1 MTKKAIL
8 RVESITKRLNKER
21 KGVSR
26 MTLQILDRGKNKL
39 YSDGNFWEL
48 SRKEENNCF
57 YGVSFVSSIKF
68 IEEKLLPFYQDIE
81 LILGLSDNGN
91 NSIGQRM
98 QELMDK
104 RVSWVNY
111 VENNLESEFA
121 KRILDGSLRLRFTK
135 DNLIHSKIYLMENK
149 EQNTYQCFTGSMNL
163 TETAVS
169 KNFEQLIWDY
179 GSKNDDLYQLYKQM
193 YDDIKK
199 NSATYL
205 DSKRLKGFLVKDN
218 SKQTQLNVYTD
229 SVNMLSNSTD
239 ADEKVNFPSDEVKV
253 YLNDKTK
260 EIQNGNLGKK
270 EAVTVNQ
277 TIKLFTELGNLR
289 KEKTLKKATS
299 EILNLNQI
307 IEYQENS
314 KKSSKKKSDVDY
326 FPKPALIWNNE
337 FEKLFTAPKVGE
349 GGQALK
355 QVSLSDEELKEKLQL
370 FCDIVNEYDTYKLSG
385 EGWQTLG
392 FLLYLYE
399 APFIWKIRDLYDLA
413 DKSKHREDVPIA
425 VALIGQGKTGK
436 STLGRRLAAKLTGA
450 LNFTGSGEFEA
461 RNKYVNKAI
470 SDVINEYLQTAGPV
484 SPLMIDD
491 VRPDLTTRQYF
502 EDMIKRNSNS
512 ITGPMPTAIF
522 TMNKEDDSKGVVS
535 NRHEIARR
543 IWFLSFESSF
553 KGNSKEGD
561 LKVDELLNRADSD
574 LYYLCQ
580 QLLEEYFKDI
590 SEEDAIKIQADFLY
604 PIKKILKDLLVKY
617 DLFQEIKKFFE
628 KDNYDYTLY
637 RGKSDWHMLIEQVR
651 EPDDF
656 SFVESNGKLQAQF
669 NKQAFNKLSDGTNKN
684 NGSSQMGLYYNN
696 LPRKYEISDSS
707 KYGTSGFMIDVD
719 NFDKWMGEPVLRK
732 KYEDTHGITDK
743 KEKEEENYRQ
753 AKMQAQIQMD
763 LQKDLVKQVVD
774 AMDERNKKKK
784 GFFGKIFGGK

>member
-1 MTKKAIL
+1 
-8 RVESITKRLNKER
+8 
-21 KGVSR
+21 
-26 MTLQILDRGKNKL
+26 MTLQILDREKNKL

-48 SRKEENNCF
+48 SRKEENDCF

-68 IEEKLLPFYQDIE
+68 IEENLLPFYQDIE

-135 DNLIHSKIYLMENK
+135 DKLIHSKVYLMENK

-163 TETAVS
+163 TETAVL

-199 NSATYL
+199 SSATYL

-229 SVNMLSNSTD
+229 SINMLSNSADT
-239 ADEKVNFPSDEVKV
+239 DEKVNFPSDEVKV
-253 YLNDKTK
+253 YLNDTTK
-260 EIQNGNLGKK
+260 EIKNGNLGKK

-349 GGQALK
+349 GGQVLK

-399 APFIWKIRDLYDLA
+399 APFIWRVRDLYDLA

-461 RNKYVNKAI
+461 RSKYVNKAI
-470 SDVINEYLQTAGPV
+470 SEVLNEYLQTSGPV

-617 DLFQEIKKFFE
+617 DLFQEIEKFFE
-628 KDNYDYTLY
+628 KDNYDYALY
-637 RGKSDWHMLIEQVR
+637 RGKSDWHMLIEQVK

-656 SFVESNGKLQAQF
+656 SFIESNGKLQAQF

-743 KEKEEENYRQ
+743 KEKEEETYRQ

>member
-1 MTKKAIL
+1 
-8 RVESITKRLNKER
+8 
-21 KGVSR
+21 
-26 MTLQILDRGKNKL
+26 MTLQILDREKNKL

-48 SRKEENNCF
+48 SRKEENDCF
-57 YGVSFVSSIKF
+57 YGESFVSSIKF
-68 IEEKLLPFYQDIE
+68 IEENLLPFYQDIE

-135 DNLIHSKIYLMENK
+135 DKLIHSKVYLMENK
-149 EQNTYQCFTGSMNL
+149 EQNTYQYFTGSMNL

-179 GSKNDDLYQLYKQM
+179 GSKNNDLYQLYKQM

-199 NSATYL
+199 SSATYL

-229 SVNMLSNSTD
+229 SINMLSNSADT
-239 ADEKVNFPSDEVKV
+239 DEKVNFPSDEVKV
-253 YLNDKTK
+253 YLNDTTK

-349 GGQALK
+349 GGQVLK

-399 APFIWKIRDLYDLA
+399 APFIWRVRDLYDLA

-461 RNKYVNKAI
+461 RSKYVNKAI
-470 SDVINEYLQTAGPV
+470 SEVLNEYLQTSGPV

-617 DLFQEIKKFFE
+617 DLFQEIEKFFE
-628 KDNYDYTLY
+628 KDNYDYALY
-637 RGKSDWHMLIEQVR
+637 RGKSDWHMLIEQVK

-656 SFVESNGKLQAQF
+656 SFIESNGKLQAQF
-669 NKQAFNKLSDGTNKN
+669 NKQAFNKLLDGTNKN

-743 KEKEEENYRQ
+743 KEKEEETYRQ

>member
-1 MTKKAIL
+1 
-8 RVESITKRLNKER
+8 
-21 KGVSR
+21 
-26 MTLQILDRGKNKL
+26 MTLQILDREKNKL

-48 SRKEENNCF
+48 SRKEENDCF

-68 IEEKLLPFYQDIE
+68 IEEKLLLFYQDIE

-135 DNLIHSKIYLMENK
+135 DKLIHSKIYLMENK

-229 SVNMLSNSTD
+229 SINMLSNSADT
-239 ADEKVNFPSDEVKV
+239 DEKVNFPSDEVKV
-253 YLNDKTK
+253 YLNDTTK

-349 GGQALK
+349 GGQVLK

-617 DLFQEIKKFFE
+617 DLFQEIEKFFE

>member
-1 MTKKAIL
+1 
-8 RVESITKRLNKER
+8 
-21 KGVSR
+21 
-26 MTLQILDRGKNKL
+26 MTLQILDREKNKL

-48 SRKEENNCF
+48 SRKEENDCF

-68 IEEKLLPFYQDIE
+68 IEENLLPFYQDIE

-135 DNLIHSKIYLMENK
+135 DKLIHSKVYLMENK

-163 TETAVS
+163 TETAVL

-199 NSATYL
+199 SSATYL

-229 SVNMLSNSTD
+229 SINMLSNSADT
-239 ADEKVNFPSDEVKV
+239 DEKVNFPSDEVKV
-253 YLNDKTK
+253 YLNDTTK

-349 GGQALK
+349 GGQVLK

-392 FLLYLYE
+392 FLLDLYE
-399 APFIWKIRDLYDLA
+399 APFIWRVRDLYDLE

-461 RNKYVNKAI
+461 RSKYVNKAI
-470 SDVINEYLQTAGPV
+470 SEVLNEYLQTSGPV

-617 DLFQEIKKFFE
+617 DLFQEIEKFFE
-628 KDNYDYTLY
+628 KDNYDYALY
-637 RGKSDWHMLIEQVR
+637 RGKSDWHMLIEQVK

-656 SFVESNGKLQAQF
+656 SFIESNGKLQAQF

-743 KEKEEENYRQ
+743 KEKEEETYRQ

>member
-1 MTKKAIL
+1 
-8 RVESITKRLNKER
+8 
-21 KGVSR
+21 
-26 MTLQILDRGKNKL
+26 MTLQILDREKNKL

-48 SRKEENNCF
+48 SRKEENDCF

-68 IEEKLLPFYQDIE
+68 IEENLLPFYQDIE

-135 DNLIHSKIYLMENK
+135 DKLIHSKVYLMENK

-163 TETAVS
+163 TETAVL

-199 NSATYL
+199 SSATYL

-229 SVNMLSNSTD
+229 SINMLSNSADT
-239 ADEKVNFPSDEVKV
+239 DEKVNFPSDEVKV
-253 YLNDKTK
+253 YLNDTTK

-349 GGQALK
+349 GGQVLK

-399 APFIWKIRDLYDLA
+399 APFIWRVRDLYDLA

-461 RNKYVNKAI
+461 RSKYVNKAI
-470 SDVINEYLQTAGPV
+470 SEVLNEYLQTSGPV

-617 DLFQEIKKFFE
+617 DLFQEIEKFFE
-628 KDNYDYTLY
+628 KDNYDYALY
-637 RGKSDWHMLIEQVR
+637 RGKSDWHMLIEQVKA
-651 EPDDF
+651 PDDF
-656 SFVESNGKLQAQF
+656 SFIESNGKLQAQF

-743 KEKEEENYRQ
+743 KEKEEETYRQ

>member
-1 MTKKAIL
+1 
-8 RVESITKRLNKER
+8 
-21 KGVSR
+21 
-26 MTLQILDRGKNKL
+26 MTLQILDREKNKL

-48 SRKEENNCF
+48 SRKEENDCF

-68 IEEKLLPFYQDIE
+68 IEENLLPFYQDIE

-135 DNLIHSKIYLMENK
+135 DKLIHSKVYLMENK

-163 TETAVS
+163 TETAVL

-199 NSATYL
+199 SSATYL

-229 SVNMLSNSTD
+229 SINMLSNSADT
-239 ADEKVNFPSDEVKV
+239 DEKVNFPSDEVKV
-253 YLNDKTK
+253 YLNDTTK

-326 FPKPALIWNNE
+326 FSKPALIWNNE

-349 GGQALK
+349 GGQVLK
-355 QVSLSDEELKEKLQL
+355 QVSLSDEKLKEKLQL

-399 APFIWKIRDLYDLA
+399 APFIWRVRDLYDLA

-461 RNKYVNKAI
+461 RSKYVNKAI
-470 SDVINEYLQTAGPV
+470 SEVLNEYLQTSGPV

-617 DLFQEIKKFFE
+617 DLFQEIEKFFE
-628 KDNYDYTLY
+628 KDNYDYALY
-637 RGKSDWHMLIEQVR
+637 RGKSDWHMLIEQVK

-656 SFVESNGKLQAQF
+656 SFIESNGKLQAQF

>member
-1 MTKKAIL
+1 
-8 RVESITKRLNKER
+8 
-21 KGVSR
+21 
-26 MTLQILDRGKNKL
+26 MTLQIIDRGKNKL
-39 YSDGNFWEL
+39 YPDGNFWEL

-68 IEEKLLPFYQDIE
+68 IEENLLPFYQDVE

-98 QELMDK
+98 KELMDK
-104 RVSWVNY
+104 RVLWVNY

-229 SVNMLSNSTD
+229 SINMLSNSADT
-239 ADEKVNFPSDEVKV
+239 DEKVNFPSDEVKV
-253 YLNDKTK
+253 YLNDTTK

-277 TIKLFTELGNLR
+277 TIKLFTELGNPR

-326 FPKPALIWNNE
+326 FSKPALIWNNE

-349 GGQALK
+349 GGQVLK
-355 QVSLSDEELKEKLQL
+355 QVSLSDEKLKEKLQL

-399 APFIWKIRDLYDLA
+399 APFIWRVRDLYDLA

-436 STLGRRLAAKLTGA
+436 STLGRRLAAKLIGA
-450 LNFTGSGEFEA
+450 LNFMGSGEFEE

-470 SDVINEYLQTAGPV
+470 SDVINEYLQTSGPV

-617 DLFQEIKKFFE
+617 DLFQEIEKFFE
-628 KDNYDYTLY
+628 KDNYDYALY
-637 RGKSDWHMLIEQVR
+637 RGKSDWHMLIEQVK

-656 SFVESNGKLQAQF
+656 SFIESNGKLQAQF

>member
-1 MTKKAIL
+1 
-8 RVESITKRLNKER
+8 
-21 KGVSR
+21 
-26 MTLQILDRGKNKL
+26 MTLQILDREKNKL

-48 SRKEENNCF
+48 SRKEENDCF

-135 DNLIHSKIYLMENK
+135 DKLIHSKVYLMENK

-163 TETAVS
+163 TETAVL

-199 NSATYL
+199 SSATYL

-229 SVNMLSNSTD
+229 SINMLSNSADT
-239 ADEKVNFPSDEVKV
+239 DEKVNFPSDEVKV
-253 YLNDKTK
+253 YLNDTTK

-349 GGQALK
+349 GGQVLK

-399 APFIWKIRDLYDLA
+399 APFIWRVRDLYDLA

-461 RNKYVNKAI
+461 RSKYVNKAI
-470 SDVINEYLQTAGPV
+470 SEVLNEYLQTSGPV

-617 DLFQEIKKFFE
+617 DLFQEIEKFFE
-628 KDNYDYTLY
+628 KDNYDYALY
-637 RGKSDWHMLIEQVR
+637 RGKSDWHMLIEQVK

-656 SFVESNGKLQAQF
+656 SFIESNGKLQAQF

-743 KEKEEENYRQ
+743 KEKEEETYRQ

>member
-1 MTKKAIL
+1 
-8 RVESITKRLNKER
+8 
-21 KGVSR
+21 
-26 MTLQILDRGKNKL
+26 MTLQILDREKNKL

-48 SRKEENNCF
+48 SRKEENDCF

-68 IEEKLLPFYQDIE
+68 IEENLLPFYQDIE

-135 DNLIHSKIYLMENK
+135 DKLIHSKVYLMENK

-163 TETAVS
+163 TETAVL

-199 NSATYL
+199 SSATYL

-229 SVNMLSNSTD
+229 SINMLSNSADT
-239 ADEKVNFPSDEVKV
+239 DEKVNFPSDEVKV
-253 YLNDKTK
+253 YLNDTTK

-349 GGQALK
+349 GGQVLK

-399 APFIWKIRDLYDLA
+399 APFIWRVRDLYDLA

-461 RNKYVNKAI
+461 RSKYVNKAI
-470 SDVINEYLQTAGPV
+470 SEVLNEYLQT
-484 SPLMIDD
+484 S
-491 VRPDLTTRQYF
+491 
-502 EDMIKRNSNS
+502 
-512 ITGPMPTAIF
+512 
-522 TMNKEDDSKGVVS
+522 VV
-535 NRHEIARR
+535 
-543 IWFLSFESSF
+543 
-553 KGNSKEGD
+553 
-561 LKVDELLNRADSD
+561 
-574 LYYLCQ
+574 
-580 QLLEEYFKDI
+580 
-590 SEEDAIKIQADFLY
+590 
-604 PIKKILKDLLVKY
+604 
-617 DLFQEIKKFFE
+617 
-628 KDNYDYTLY
+628 
-637 RGKSDWHMLIEQVR
+637 
-651 EPDDF
+651 
-656 SFVESNGKLQAQF
+656 
-669 NKQAFNKLSDGTNKN
+669 
-684 NGSSQMGLYYNN
+684 
-696 LPRKYEISDSS
+696 
-707 KYGTSGFMIDVD
+707 
-719 NFDKWMGEPVLRK
+719 
-732 KYEDTHGITDK
+732 
-743 KEKEEENYRQ
+743 
-753 AKMQAQIQMD
+753 
-763 LQKDLVKQVVD
+763 
-774 AMDERNKKKK
+774 
-784 GFFGKIFGGK
+784 

>member
-1 MTKKAIL
+1 
-8 RVESITKRLNKER
+8 
-21 KGVSR
+21 
-26 MTLQILDRGKNKL
+26 MTLQILDREKNKL

-48 SRKEENNCF
+48 SRKEENDCF

-68 IEEKLLPFYQDIE
+68 IEENLLPFYQDIE

-135 DNLIHSKIYLMENK
+135 DKLIHSKVYLMENK

-163 TETAVS
+163 TETAVL

-199 NSATYL
+199 SSATYL

-229 SVNMLSNSTD
+229 SINMLSNSADT
-239 ADEKVNFPSDEVKV
+239 DEKVNFPSDEVKV
-253 YLNDKTK
+253 YLNDTTK

-349 GGQALK
+349 GGQVLK

-399 APFIWKIRDLYDLA
+399 APFIWRVRDLYDLA

-450 LNFTGSGEFEA
+450 LNFTGSGEFEE

-470 SDVINEYLQTAGPV
+470 SDVINEYLQTSGPV

-617 DLFQEIKKFFE
+617 DLFQEIEKFFE
-628 KDNYDYTLY
+628 KDNYDYALY
-637 RGKSDWHMLIEQVR
+637 RGKSDWHMLIEQVK

-656 SFVESNGKLQAQF
+656 SFIESNGKLQAQF

>member
-1 MTKKAIL
+1 
-8 RVESITKRLNKER
+8 
-21 KGVSR
+21 
-26 MTLQILDRGKNKL
+26 MTLQILDREKNKL

-48 SRKEENNCF
+48 SRKEENDCF

-68 IEEKLLPFYQDIE
+68 IEENLLPFYQDIE

-135 DNLIHSKIYLMENK
+135 DKLIHSKVYLMENK

-163 TETAVS
+163 TETAVL

-199 NSATYL
+199 SSATYL

-229 SVNMLSNSTD
+229 SINMLSNSADT
-239 ADEKVNFPSDEVKV
+239 DEKVNFPSDEVKV
-253 YLNDKTK
+253 YLNDTTK

-326 FPKPALIWNNE
+326 FHKPALICNNE

-349 GGQALK
+349 GGQVLK

-399 APFIWKIRDLYDLA
+399 APFIWRVRDLYDLA

-461 RNKYVNKAI
+461 RSKYVNKAI
-470 SDVINEYLQTAGPV
+470 SEVLNEYLQTSGPV

-535 NRHEIARR
+535 NRHELQDV
-543 IWFLSFESSF
+543 FGSYLL
-553 KGNSKEGD
+553 NHH
-561 LKVDELLNRADSD
+561 LKVT
-574 LYYLCQ
+574 
-580 QLLEEYFKDI
+580 
-590 SEEDAIKIQADFLY
+590 
-604 PIKKILKDLLVKY
+604 V
-617 DLFQEIKKFFE
+617 
-628 KDNYDYTLY
+628 
-637 RGKSDWHMLIEQVR
+637 
-651 EPDDF
+651 
-656 SFVESNGKLQAQF
+656 
-669 NKQAFNKLSDGTNKN
+669 
-684 NGSSQMGLYYNN
+684 
-696 LPRKYEISDSS
+696 
-707 KYGTSGFMIDVD
+707 
-719 NFDKWMGEPVLRK
+719 
-732 KYEDTHGITDK
+732 K
-743 KEKEEENYRQ
+743 KE
-753 AKMQAQIQMD
+753 I
-763 LQKDLVKQVVD
+763 
-774 AMDERNKKKK
+774 
-784 GFFGKIFGGK
+784 

>member
-1 MTKKAIL
+1 
-8 RVESITKRLNKER
+8 
-21 KGVSR
+21 
-26 MTLQILDRGKNKL
+26 MTLQILDREKNKL

-48 SRKEENNCF
+48 SRKEENDCF

-68 IEEKLLPFYQDIE
+68 IEENLLPFYQDIE

-104 RVSWVNY
+104 RVLWVNY

-135 DNLIHSKIYLMENK
+135 DKLIHSKVYLMENK

-163 TETAVS
+163 TETAVL

-199 NSATYL
+199 SSATYL

-229 SVNMLSNSTD
+229 SINMLSNSADT
-239 ADEKVNFPSDEVKV
+239 DEKVNFPSDEVKV
-253 YLNDKTK
+253 YLNDTTK

-349 GGQALK
+349 GGQVLK

-399 APFIWKIRDLYDLA
+399 APFIWRVRDLYDLA

-461 RNKYVNKAI
+461 RSKYVNKAI
-470 SDVINEYLQTAGPV
+470 SEVLNEYLQTSGPV

-617 DLFQEIKKFFE
+617 DLFQEIEKFFE
-628 KDNYDYTLY
+628 KDNYDYALY
-637 RGKSDWHMLIEQVR
+637 RGKSDWHMLIEQVK

-656 SFVESNGKLQAQF
+656 SFIESNGKLQAQF

-743 KEKEEENYRQ
+743 KEKEEETYRQ

>member
-1 MTKKAIL
+1 
-8 RVESITKRLNKER
+8 
-21 KGVSR
+21 
-26 MTLQILDRGKNKL
+26 MTLQILDREKNKL

-48 SRKEENNCF
+48 SRKEENDCF

-68 IEEKLLPFYQDIE
+68 IEENLLPFYQDIE

-135 DNLIHSKIYLMENK
+135 DKLIHSKVYLMENK

-163 TETAVS
+163 TETAVL

-199 NSATYL
+199 SSATYL

-229 SVNMLSNSTD
+229 SINMLSNSADT
-239 ADEKVNFPSDEVKV
+239 DEKVNFPSDEVKV
-253 YLNDKTK
+253 YLNDTTK

-349 GGQALK
+349 GGQVLK

-399 APFIWKIRDLYDLA
+399 APFIWRVRDLYDLA

-461 RNKYVNKAI
+461 RSKYVNKAI
-470 SDVINEYLQTAGPV
+470 SEVLNEYLQTSGPV

-617 DLFQEIKKFFE
+617 DLFQEIEKFFE
-628 KDNYDYTLY
+628 KDNYDYALY
-637 RGKSDWHMLIEQVR
+637 RGKSDWHMLIEQVK

-656 SFVESNGKLQAQF
+656 SFIESNGKLQAQF

-719 NFDKWMGEPVLRK
+719 NFDKWM
-732 KYEDTHGITDK
+732 
-743 KEKEEENYRQ
+743 
-753 AKMQAQIQMD
+753 
-763 LQKDLVKQVVD
+763 
-774 AMDERNKKKK
+774 
-784 GFFGKIFGGK
+784 

>member
-1 MTKKAIL
+1 
-8 RVESITKRLNKER
+8 
-21 KGVSR
+21 
-26 MTLQILDRGKNKL
+26 MTLQILDREKNKL

-48 SRKEENNCF
+48 SRKEENDCF

-68 IEEKLLPFYQDIE
+68 IEENLLPFYQDIE

-135 DNLIHSKIYLMENK
+135 DKLIHSKVYLMENK

-163 TETAVS
+163 TETAVL

-199 NSATYL
+199 SSATYL

-229 SVNMLSNSTD
+229 SINMLSNSADT
-239 ADEKVNFPSDEVKV
+239 DEKVNFPSDEVKV
-253 YLNDKTK
+253 YLNDTTK

-289 KEKTLKKATS
+289 KEKALKKATS

-349 GGQALK
+349 GGQVLK

-399 APFIWKIRDLYDLA
+399 APFIWRVRDLYDLA

-461 RNKYVNKAI
+461 RSKYVNKAI
-470 SDVINEYLQTAGPV
+470 SEVLNEYLQTSGPV

-617 DLFQEIKKFFE
+617 DLFQEIEKFFE
-628 KDNYDYTLY
+628 KDNYDYALY
-637 RGKSDWHMLIEQVR
+637 RGKSDWHMLIEQVK

-656 SFVESNGKLQAQF
+656 SFIESNGKLQAQF

-743 KEKEEENYRQ
+743 KEKEEETYRQ

>member
-1 MTKKAIL
+1 M
-8 RVESITKRLNKER
+8 
-21 KGVSR
+21 
-26 MTLQILDRGKNKL
+26 
-39 YSDGNFWEL
+39 
-48 SRKEENNCF
+48 
-57 YGVSFVSSIKF
+57 
-68 IEEKLLPFYQDIE
+68 
-81 LILGLSDNGN
+81 
-91 NSIGQRM
+91 
-98 QELMDK
+98 
-104 RVSWVNY
+104 
-111 VENNLESEFA
+111 
-121 KRILDGSLRLRFTK
+121 
-135 DNLIHSKIYLMENK
+135 
-149 EQNTYQCFTGSMNL
+149 
-163 TETAVS
+163 
-169 KNFEQLIWDY
+169 
-179 GSKNDDLYQLYKQM
+179 
-193 YDDIKK
+193 
-199 NSATYL
+199 
-205 DSKRLKGFLVKDN
+205 
-218 SKQTQLNVYTD
+218 
-229 SVNMLSNSTD
+229 
-239 ADEKVNFPSDEVKV
+239 
-253 YLNDKTK
+253 
-260 EIQNGNLGKK
+260 
-270 EAVTVNQ
+270 
-277 TIKLFTELGNLR
+277 
-289 KEKTLKKATS
+289 
-299 EILNLNQI
+299 
-307 IEYQENS
+307 
-314 KKSSKKKSDVDY
+314 
-326 FPKPALIWNNE
+326 
-337 FEKLFTAPKVGE
+337 
-349 GGQALK
+349 
-355 QVSLSDEELKEKLQL
+355 SDEELKEKLQL

-399 APFIWKIRDLYDLA
+399 APFIWRVRDLYDLA

-450 LNFTGSGEFEA
+450 LNFTGSGEFEE

-470 SDVINEYLQTAGPV
+470 SDVINEYLQTSGPV

-617 DLFQEIKKFFE
+617 DLFQEIEKFFE
-628 KDNYDYTLY
+628 KDNYDYALY
-637 RGKSDWHMLIEQVR
+637 RGKSDWHMLIEQVK

-656 SFVESNGKLQAQF
+656 SFIESNGKLQAQF

>member
-1 MTKKAIL
+1 
-8 RVESITKRLNKER
+8 
-21 KGVSR
+21 
-26 MTLQILDRGKNKL
+26 MTLQILDREKNKL

-48 SRKEENNCF
+48 SRKEENDCF

-68 IEEKLLPFYQDIE
+68 IEENLLPFYQDIE

-135 DNLIHSKIYLMENK
+135 DKLIHSKVYLMENK

-163 TETAVS
+163 TETAVL

-199 NSATYL
+199 SSATYL

-229 SVNMLSNSTD
+229 SINMLSNSADT
-239 ADEKVNFPSDEVKV
+239 DEKVNFPSDEVKV
-253 YLNDKTK
+253 YLNDTTK

-349 GGQALK
+349 GGQVLK

-399 APFIWKIRDLYDLA
+399 APFIWRVRDLYDLA

-461 RNKYVNKAI
+461 RSKYVNKAI
-470 SDVINEYLQTAGPV
+470 SEVLNEYLQTSGPV

-617 DLFQEIKKFFE
+617 DLFQEIEKFFE
-628 KDNYDYTLY
+628 KDNYDYALY
-637 RGKSDWHMLIEQVR
+637 RGKSDWHMLIEQVK

-656 SFVESNGKLQAQF
+656 SFIESNGKLQAQF

-696 LPRKYEISDSS
+696 LSRKYEISDSS

-743 KEKEEENYRQ
+743 KEKEEETYRQ

>member
-1 MTKKAIL
+1 
-8 RVESITKRLNKER
+8 
-21 KGVSR
+21 
-26 MTLQILDRGKNKL
+26 MTLQIIDRGKNKL
-39 YSDGNFWEL
+39 YPDGNFWEL

-68 IEEKLLPFYQDIE
+68 IEENLLPFYQDVE

-104 RVSWVNY
+104 RVLWVNY

-179 GSKNDDLYQLYKQM
+179 GSKNDNLYQLYKQM

-229 SVNMLSNSTD
+229 SINMLSNSADT
-239 ADEKVNFPSDEVKV
+239 DEKVNFPSDEVKV
-253 YLNDKTK
+253 YLNDTTK

-349 GGQALK
+349 GGQVLK

-399 APFIWKIRDLYDLA
+399 APFIWRVRDLYDLA

-461 RNKYVNKAI
+461 RSKYVNKAI
-470 SDVINEYLQTAGPV
+470 NEVLNEYLQTSGPV

-617 DLFQEIKKFFE
+617 DLFQEIEKFFE
-628 KDNYDYTLY
+628 KDNYDYALY
-637 RGKSDWHMLIEQVR
+637 RGKSDWHMLIEQVK

-656 SFVESNGKLQAQF
+656 SFIESNGKLQAQF

-743 KEKEEENYRQ
+743 KEKEEETYRQ

>member
-1 MTKKAIL
+1 M
-8 RVESITKRLNKER
+8 
-21 KGVSR
+21 
-26 MTLQILDRGKNKL
+26 
-39 YSDGNFWEL
+39 
-48 SRKEENNCF
+48 
-57 YGVSFVSSIKF
+57 
-68 IEEKLLPFYQDIE
+68 
-81 LILGLSDNGN
+81 
-91 NSIGQRM
+91 
-98 QELMDK
+98 
-104 RVSWVNY
+104 
-111 VENNLESEFA
+111 
-121 KRILDGSLRLRFTK
+121 
-135 DNLIHSKIYLMENK
+135 
-149 EQNTYQCFTGSMNL
+149 
-163 TETAVS
+163 
-169 KNFEQLIWDY
+169 
-179 GSKNDDLYQLYKQM
+179 
-193 YDDIKK
+193 
-199 NSATYL
+199 
-205 DSKRLKGFLVKDN
+205 
-218 SKQTQLNVYTD
+218 
-229 SVNMLSNSTD
+229 
-239 ADEKVNFPSDEVKV
+239 
-253 YLNDKTK
+253 
-260 EIQNGNLGKK
+260 
-270 EAVTVNQ
+270 
-277 TIKLFTELGNLR
+277 
-289 KEKTLKKATS
+289 
-299 EILNLNQI
+299 
-307 IEYQENS
+307 
-314 KKSSKKKSDVDY
+314 DY

-349 GGQALK
+349 GGQVLK
-355 QVSLSDEELKEKLQL
+355 QVSLSDEKLKEKLQL

-399 APFIWKIRDLYDLA
+399 APFIWRVRDLYDLA

-617 DLFQEIKKFFE
+617 DLFQEIEKFFE

-719 NFDKWMGEPVLRK
+719 NFDKWMEEPVLRK

-743 KEKEEENYRQ
+743 KEKEEETYRQ
-753 AKMQAQIQMD
+753 AKMQAQIQID

>member
-1 MTKKAIL
+1 
-8 RVESITKRLNKER
+8 
-21 KGVSR
+21 
-26 MTLQILDRGKNKL
+26 MTLQILDREKNKL

-48 SRKEENNCF
+48 SRKEENDCF

-68 IEEKLLPFYQDIE
+68 IEENLLPFYQDIE

-135 DNLIHSKIYLMENK
+135 DKLIHSKVYLMENK

-163 TETAVS
+163 TETAVL

-199 NSATYL
+199 SSATYL

-229 SVNMLSNSTD
+229 SINMLSNSADT
-239 ADEKVNFPSDEVKV
+239 DEKVNFPSDEVKV
-253 YLNDKTK
+253 YLNDTTK

-349 GGQALK
+349 GGQVLK

-399 APFIWKIRDLYDLA
+399 APFIWRVRDLYDLA

-461 RNKYVNKAI
+461 RSKYVNKAI
-470 SDVINEYLQTAGPV
+470 SEVLNEYLQTSGPV

-617 DLFQEIKKFFE
+617 DLFQEIEKFFE
-628 KDNYDYTLY
+628 KDNYDYALY
-637 RGKSDWHMLIEQVR
+637 RGKSDWHMLIEQVK

-656 SFVESNGKLQAQF
+656 SFIESNGKLQAQF

-684 NGSSQMGLYYNN
+684 NGSSQMGLDYNN

-743 KEKEEENYRQ
+743 KEKEEETYRQ

>member
-1 MTKKAIL
+1 
-8 RVESITKRLNKER
+8 
-21 KGVSR
+21 
-26 MTLQILDRGKNKL
+26 MTLQILDREKNKL

-48 SRKEENNCF
+48 SRKEENDCF

-68 IEEKLLPFYQDIE
+68 IEENLLPFYQDIE

-135 DNLIHSKIYLMENK
+135 DKLIHSKVYLMENK

-163 TETAVS
+163 TETAVL

-199 NSATYL
+199 SSATYL

-229 SVNMLSNSTD
+229 SINMLSNSADT
-239 ADEKVNFPSDEVKV
+239 DEKVNFPSDEVKV
-253 YLNDKTK
+253 YLNDTTK

-349 GGQALK
+349 GGQVLK

-399 APFIWKIRDLYDLA
+399 APFIWRLRDLYDLA

-461 RNKYVNKAI
+461 RSKYVNKAI
-470 SDVINEYLQTAGPV
+470 SEVLNEYLQTSGPV

-617 DLFQEIKKFFE
+617 DLFQEIEKFFE
-628 KDNYDYTLY
+628 KDNYDYALY
-637 RGKSDWHMLIEQVR
+637 RGKSDWHMLIEQVK

-656 SFVESNGKLQAQF
+656 SFIESNGKLQAQF

-743 KEKEEENYRQ
+743 KEKEEETYRQ

>member
-1 MTKKAIL
+1 
-8 RVESITKRLNKER
+8 
-21 KGVSR
+21 
-26 MTLQILDRGKNKL
+26 MTLQILDREKNKL

-48 SRKEENNCF
+48 SRKEENDCF

-68 IEEKLLPFYQDIE
+68 IEENLLPFYQDIE

-135 DNLIHSKIYLMENK
+135 DKLIHSKVYLMENK

-163 TETAVS
+163 TETAVL

-199 NSATYL
+199 SSATYL

-229 SVNMLSNSTD
+229 SINMLSNSADT
-239 ADEKVNFPSDEVKV
+239 DEKVNFPSDEVKV
-253 YLNDKTK
+253 YLNDTTK
-260 EIQNGNLGKK
+260 KIQNGNLGKK

-349 GGQALK
+349 GGQVLK

-399 APFIWKIRDLYDLA
+399 APFIWRVRDLYDLA

-461 RNKYVNKAI
+461 RSKYVNKAI
-470 SDVINEYLQTAGPV
+470 SEVLNEYLQTSGPV

-617 DLFQEIKKFFE
+617 DLFQEIEKFFE

>member
-1 MTKKAIL
+1 
-8 RVESITKRLNKER
+8 
-21 KGVSR
+21 
-26 MTLQILDRGKNKL
+26 MTLQILDREKNKL

-48 SRKEENNCF
+48 SRKEENDCF

-135 DNLIHSKIYLMENK
+135 DKLIHSKVYLMENK

-229 SVNMLSNSTD
+229 SINMLSNSADT
-239 ADEKVNFPSDEVKV
+239 DEKVNFPSDEVKV
-253 YLNDKTK
+253 YLNDTTK

-277 TIKLFTELGNLR
+277 TIKVFTELGNLR

-349 GGQALK
+349 GGQVLK

-399 APFIWKIRDLYDLA
+399 APFIWRVRDLYDLA

-461 RNKYVNKAI
+461 RSKYVNKAI
-470 SDVINEYLQTAGPV
+470 SEVLNEYLQTSGPV

-604 PIKKILKDLLVKY
+604 PIKKILKDLLIKY
-617 DLFQEIKKFFE
+617 DLFQEIEKFFE
-628 KDNYDYTLY
+628 KDNYDYALY
-637 RGKSDWHMLIEQVR
+637 RGKSDWHMLIEQVK

-656 SFVESNGKLQAQF
+656 SFIESNGKLQAQF

>member
-1 MTKKAIL
+1 
-8 RVESITKRLNKER
+8 
-21 KGVSR
+21 
-26 MTLQILDRGKNKL
+26 MTLQILDREKNKL

-48 SRKEENNCF
+48 SRKEENDCF

-68 IEEKLLPFYQDIE
+68 IEENLLPFYQDIE

-135 DNLIHSKIYLMENK
+135 DKLIHSKVYLMENK

-163 TETAVS
+163 TETAVL

-199 NSATYL
+199 SSATYL

-229 SVNMLSNSTD
+229 SINMLSNSADT
-239 ADEKVNFPSDEVKV
+239 DEKVNFPSDEVKV
-253 YLNDKTK
+253 YLNDTTK

-349 GGQALK
+349 GGQVLK

-399 APFIWKIRDLYDLA
+399 APFIWRVRDLYDLA

-461 RNKYVNKAI
+461 RSKYVNKAI
-470 SDVINEYLQTAGPV
+470 SEVLNEYLQTSGPV

-617 DLFQEIKKFFE
+617 DLFQEIEKFFE
-628 KDNYDYTLY
+628 KDNYDYALY
-637 RGKSDWHMLIEQVR
+637 RGKSDWHMLIEQVK

-656 SFVESNGKLQAQF
+656 SFIESNGKLQAQF

>member
-1 MTKKAIL
+1 
-8 RVESITKRLNKER
+8 
-21 KGVSR
+21 
-26 MTLQILDRGKNKL
+26 MTLQILDREKNKL

-48 SRKEENNCF
+48 SRKEENDCF

-111 VENNLESEFA
+111 VENNLESEFT

-135 DNLIHSKIYLMENK
+135 DKLIHSKVYLMENK

-199 NSATYL
+199 SSATYL

-229 SVNMLSNSTD
+229 SINMLSNSADT
-239 ADEKVNFPSDEVKV
+239 DEKVNFPSDEVKV
-253 YLNDKTK
+253 YLNDTTK

-349 GGQALK
+349 GGQVLK

-399 APFIWKIRDLYDLA
+399 APFIWRVRDLYDLA

-461 RNKYVNKAI
+461 RSKYVNKAI
-470 SDVINEYLQTAGPV
+470 SEVLNEYLQTSGPV

-617 DLFQEIKKFFE
+617 DLFQEIEKFFE
-628 KDNYDYTLY
+628 KDNYDYALY
-637 RGKSDWHMLIEQVR
+637 RGKSDWHMLIEQVK

-656 SFVESNGKLQAQF
+656 SFIESNGKLQAQF

-743 KEKEEENYRQ
+743 KEKEEETYRQ

-774 AMDERNKKKK
+774 AIDERNKKKK

>member
-1 MTKKAIL
+1 
-8 RVESITKRLNKER
+8 
-21 KGVSR
+21 
-26 MTLQILDRGKNKL
+26 MTLQILDREKNKL

-48 SRKEENNCF
+48 SRKEENDCF

-68 IEEKLLPFYQDIE
+68 IEENLLPFYQDIE

-135 DNLIHSKIYLMENK
+135 DKLIHSKVYLMENK

-163 TETAVS
+163 TETAVL

-199 NSATYL
+199 SSATYL

-229 SVNMLSNSTD
+229 SINMLSNSADT
-239 ADEKVNFPSDEVKV
+239 DEKVNFPSDEVKV
-253 YLNDKTK
+253 YLNDTTK

-349 GGQALK
+349 GGQVLK

-399 APFIWKIRDLYDLA
+399 APFIWRVRDLYDLA

-461 RNKYVNKAI
+461 RSKYVNKAI
-470 SDVINEYLQTAGPV
+470 SEVLNEYLQTSGPV

-574 LYYLCQ
+574 LYYLYQ

-617 DLFQEIKKFFE
+617 DLFQEIEKFFE
-628 KDNYDYTLY
+628 KDNYDYALY
-637 RGKSDWHMLIEQVR
+637 RGKSDWHMLIEQVK

-656 SFVESNGKLQAQF
+656 SFIESNGKLQAQF

-743 KEKEEENYRQ
+743 KEKEEETYRQ

>member
-1 MTKKAIL
+1 
-8 RVESITKRLNKER
+8 
-21 KGVSR
+21 
-26 MTLQILDRGKNKL
+26 MTLQILDREKNKL

-48 SRKEENNCF
+48 SRKEENDCF

-68 IEEKLLPFYQDIE
+68 IEENLLPFYQDIE

-135 DNLIHSKIYLMENK
+135 DKLIHSKVYLMENK

-163 TETAVS
+163 TETAVL

-199 NSATYL
+199 SSATYL

-229 SVNMLSNSTD
+229 SINMLSNSADT
-239 ADEKVNFPSDEVKV
+239 DEKVNFPSDEVKV
-253 YLNDKTK
+253 YLNDTTK

-349 GGQALK
+349 GGQVLK

-399 APFIWKIRDLYDLA
+399 APFIWRVRDLYDLA

-617 DLFQEIKKFFE
+617 DLFQEIEKFFE
-628 KDNYDYTLY
+628 KDNYDYALY
-637 RGKSDWHMLIEQVR
+637 RGKSDWHMLIEQVK

-656 SFVESNGKLQAQF
+656 SFIESNGKLQAQF

>member
-1 MTKKAIL
+1 
-8 RVESITKRLNKER
+8 
-21 KGVSR
+21 
-26 MTLQILDRGKNKL
+26 MTLQILDREKNKL

-48 SRKEENNCF
+48 SRKEENDCF

-68 IEEKLLPFYQDIE
+68 IEENLLPFYQDIE

-135 DNLIHSKIYLMENK
+135 DKLIHSKVYLMENK

-163 TETAVS
+163 TETAVL

-199 NSATYL
+199 SSATYL

-229 SVNMLSNSTD
+229 SINMLSNSADT
-239 ADEKVNFPSDEVKV
+239 DEKVNFPSDEVKV
-253 YLNDKTK
+253 YLNDTTK

-277 TIKLFTELGNLR
+277 TIKLFKELGNLR

-349 GGQALK
+349 GGQVLK

-399 APFIWKIRDLYDLA
+399 APFIWRVRDLYDLA

-461 RNKYVNKAI
+461 RSKYVNKAI
-470 SDVINEYLQTAGPV
+470 SEVLNEYLQTSGPV

-617 DLFQEIKKFFE
+617 DLFQEIEKFFE
-628 KDNYDYTLY
+628 KDNYDYALY
-637 RGKSDWHMLIEQVR
+637 RGKSDWHMLIEQVK

-656 SFVESNGKLQAQF
+656 SFIESNGKLQAQF

-743 KEKEEENYRQ
+743 KEKEEETYRQ

>member
-1 MTKKAIL
+1 
-8 RVESITKRLNKER
+8 
-21 KGVSR
+21 
-26 MTLQILDRGKNKL
+26 MTLQIIDRGKNKL
-39 YSDGNFWEL
+39 YPDGNFWEL

-68 IEEKLLPFYQDIE
+68 IEENLLPFYQDVE

-104 RVSWVNY
+104 RVLWVNY

-205 DSKRLKGFLVKDN
+205 DSKRLVKDN

-450 LNFTGSGEFEA
+450 LNFTGEFEA

-732 KYEDTHGITDK
+732 KYEDTH
-743 KEKEEENYRQ
+743 
-753 AKMQAQIQMD
+753 
-763 LQKDLVKQVVD
+763 
-774 AMDERNKKKK
+774 
-784 GFFGKIFGGK
+784 

>member
-1 MTKKAIL
+1 
-8 RVESITKRLNKER
+8 
-21 KGVSR
+21 
-26 MTLQILDRGKNKL
+26 MTLQIIDRGKNKL
-39 YSDGNFWEL
+39 YPDGNFWEL

-68 IEEKLLPFYQDIE
+68 IEENLLPFYQDVE

-104 RVSWVNY
+104 RVLWVNY

-229 SVNMLSNSTD
+229 SINMLSNSADT
-239 ADEKVNFPSDEVKV
+239 DEKVNFPSDEVKV
-253 YLNDKTK
+253 YLNDTTK

-277 TIKLFTELGNLR
+277 TIKLFIELGNPR

-337 FEKLFTAPKVGE
+337 FEKLFIAPKVGE
-349 GGQALK
+349 GGQVLK
-355 QVSLSDEELKEKLQL
+355 QVSLSDKELKEKLQL

-399 APFIWKIRDLYDLA
+399 APFIWRVRDLYDLA

-436 STLGRRLAAKLTGA
+436 SSLGRRLAAKLTGA
-450 LNFTGSGEFEA
+450 LNFMGSGEFEE

-470 SDVINEYLQTAGPV
+470 SDVINEYLQTSGPV

-512 ITGPMPTAIF
+512 ITGPIPTAIF

-617 DLFQEIKKFFE
+617 DLFQEIEKFFE
-628 KDNYDYTLY
+628 KDNYDYALY
-637 RGKSDWHMLIEQVR
+637 RGKSDWHMLIEQVK

-656 SFVESNGKLQAQF
+656 SFIESNGKLQAQF
-669 NKQAFNKLSDGTNKN
+669 NK
-684 NGSSQMGLYYNN
+684 
-696 LPRKYEISDSS
+696 
-707 KYGTSGFMIDVD
+707 
-719 NFDKWMGEPVLRK
+719 
-732 KYEDTHGITDK
+732 
-743 KEKEEENYRQ
+743 
-753 AKMQAQIQMD
+753 
-763 LQKDLVKQVVD
+763 
-774 AMDERNKKKK
+774 
-784 GFFGKIFGGK
+784 

>member
-1 MTKKAIL
+1 
-8 RVESITKRLNKER
+8 
-21 KGVSR
+21 
-26 MTLQILDRGKNKL
+26 MTLQILDREKNKL

-48 SRKEENNCF
+48 SRKEENDCF

-68 IEEKLLPFYQDIE
+68 IEENLLPFYQDIE

-135 DNLIHSKIYLMENK
+135 DKLIHSKVYLMENK

-163 TETAVS
+163 TETAVL

-199 NSATYL
+199 SSATYL

-229 SVNMLSNSTD
+229 SINMLSNSADT
-239 ADEKVNFPSDEVKV
+239 DEKVNFPSDEVKV
-253 YLNDKTK
+253 YLNDTTK

-277 TIKLFTELGNLR
+277 TIKLFTELGNPR

-349 GGQALK
+349 GGQVLK

-399 APFIWKIRDLYDLA
+399 APFIWRVRDLYDLA

-461 RNKYVNKAI
+461 RSKYVNKAI
-470 SDVINEYLQTAGPV
+470 SEVLNEYLQTSGPV

-617 DLFQEIKKFFE
+617 DLFQEIEKFFE
-628 KDNYDYTLY
+628 KDNYDYALY
-637 RGKSDWHMLIEQVR
+637 RGKSDWHMLIEQVK

-656 SFVESNGKLQAQF
+656 SFIESNGKLQAQF

-743 KEKEEENYRQ
+743 KEKEEETYRQ

>member
-1 MTKKAIL
+1 
-8 RVESITKRLNKER
+8 
-21 KGVSR
+21 
-26 MTLQILDRGKNKL
+26 
-39 YSDGNFWEL
+39 
-48 SRKEENNCF
+48 
-57 YGVSFVSSIKF
+57 
-68 IEEKLLPFYQDIE
+68 
-81 LILGLSDNGN
+81 
-91 NSIGQRM
+91 
-98 QELMDK
+98 
-104 RVSWVNY
+104 
-111 VENNLESEFA
+111 
-121 KRILDGSLRLRFTK
+121 
-135 DNLIHSKIYLMENK
+135 
-149 EQNTYQCFTGSMNL
+149 
-163 TETAVS
+163 
-169 KNFEQLIWDY
+169 
-179 GSKNDDLYQLYKQM
+179 
-193 YDDIKK
+193 
-199 NSATYL
+199 
-205 DSKRLKGFLVKDN
+205 
-218 SKQTQLNVYTD
+218 
-229 SVNMLSNSTD
+229 
-239 ADEKVNFPSDEVKV
+239 
-253 YLNDKTK
+253 
-260 EIQNGNLGKK
+260 
-270 EAVTVNQ
+270 
-277 TIKLFTELGNLR
+277 
-289 KEKTLKKATS
+289 
-299 EILNLNQI
+299 
-307 IEYQENS
+307 
-314 KKSSKKKSDVDY
+314 VDY

-349 GGQALK
+349 GGQVLK
-355 QVSLSDEELKEKLQL
+355 QVSLSDEKLKEKLQL

-399 APFIWKIRDLYDLA
+399 APFIWRVRDLYDLA

-436 STLGRRLAAKLTGA
+436 STLGRRLAAKLIGA
-450 LNFTGSGEFEA
+450 LNFMGSGEFEE

-470 SDVINEYLQTAGPV
+470 SDVINEYLQTSGPV

-617 DLFQEIKKFFE
+617 DLFQEIEKFFE
-628 KDNYDYTLY
+628 KDNYDYALY
-637 RGKSDWHMLIEQVR
+637 RGKSDWHMLIEQVK

-656 SFVESNGKLQAQF
+656 SFIESNGKLQAQF

-684 NGSSQMGLYYNN
+684 NGSSQIGLYYNN

-707 KYGTSGFMIDVD
+707 KYGTSGFMNDVD

>member
-1 MTKKAIL
+1 
-8 RVESITKRLNKER
+8 
-21 KGVSR
+21 
-26 MTLQILDRGKNKL
+26 MTLQILDREKNKL

-48 SRKEENNCF
+48 SRKEENDCF

-68 IEEKLLPFYQDIE
+68 IEENLLPFYQDIE

-135 DNLIHSKIYLMENK
+135 DKLIHSKVYLMENK

-163 TETAVS
+163 TETAVL

-199 NSATYL
+199 SFATYL

-229 SVNMLSNSTD
+229 SINMLSNSADT
-239 ADEKVNFPSDEVKV
+239 DEKVNFPSDEVKV
-253 YLNDKTK
+253 YLNDTTK

-349 GGQALK
+349 GGQVLK

-399 APFIWKIRDLYDLA
+399 APFIWRVRDLYDLA

-461 RNKYVNKAI
+461 RSKYVNKAI
-470 SDVINEYLQTAGPV
+470 SEVLNEYLQTSGPV

-617 DLFQEIKKFFE
+617 DLFQEIEKFFE
-628 KDNYDYTLY
+628 KDNYDYALY
-637 RGKSDWHMLIEQVR
+637 RGKSDWHMLIEQVK

-656 SFVESNGKLQAQF
+656 SFIESNGKLQAQF

-684 NGSSQMGLYYNN
+684 NGSSQMGLDYNN

-743 KEKEEENYRQ
+743 KEKEEETYRQ

>member
-1 MTKKAIL
+1 
-8 RVESITKRLNKER
+8 
-21 KGVSR
+21 
-26 MTLQILDRGKNKL
+26 MTLQILDREKNKL

-48 SRKEENNCF
+48 SRKEENDCF

-68 IEEKLLPFYQDIE
+68 IEENLLPFYQDIE

-135 DNLIHSKIYLMENK
+135 DKLIHSKVYLMENK

-163 TETAVS
+163 TETAVL

-199 NSATYL
+199 SSATYL

-229 SVNMLSNSTD
+229 SINMLSNSADT
-239 ADEKVNFPSDEVKV
+239 DEKVNFPSDEVKV
-253 YLNDKTK
+253 YLNDTTK

-349 GGQALK
+349 GGQVLK

-399 APFIWKIRDLYDLA
+399 APFIWRVRDLYDLA

-461 RNKYVNKAI
+461 RSKYVNKAI
-470 SDVINEYLQTAGPV
+470 SEVLNEYLQTSGPV

-617 DLFQEIKKFFE
+617 DLFQEIEKFFE
-628 KDNYDYTLY
+628 KDNYDYALY
-637 RGKSDWHMLIEQVR
+637 RGKSDWHMLIEQVK

-656 SFVESNGKLQAQF
+656 SFIESNGKLQAQF

-743 KEKEEENYRQ
+743 KEKEEKTYRQ
-753 AKMQAQIQMD
+753 AKMQAQIQMN
-763 LQKDLVKQVVD
+763 LQKDLVK
-774 AMDERNKKKK
+774 
-784 GFFGKIFGGK
+784 

>member
-1 MTKKAIL
+1 
-8 RVESITKRLNKER
+8 
-21 KGVSR
+21 
-26 MTLQILDRGKNKL
+26 MTLQILDREKNKL

-48 SRKEENNCF
+48 SRKEENDCF

-68 IEEKLLPFYQDIE
+68 IEENLLPFYQDIE

-135 DNLIHSKIYLMENK
+135 DKLIHSKVYLMENK

-163 TETAVS
+163 TETAVL

-199 NSATYL
+199 SSATYL

-355 QVSLSDEELKEKLQL
+355 QVSLSDEELKKKLQL

-617 DLFQEIKKFFE
+617 DLFQEIEKFFE

>member
-1 MTKKAIL
+1 
-8 RVESITKRLNKER
+8 
-21 KGVSR
+21 
-26 MTLQILDRGKNKL
+26 MTLQILDREKNKL

-48 SRKEENNCF
+48 SRKEENDCF

-135 DNLIHSKIYLMENK
+135 DKLIHSKVYLMENK

-163 TETAVS
+163 TETAVL

-199 NSATYL
+199 SSATYL

-229 SVNMLSNSTD
+229 SINMLSNSADT
-239 ADEKVNFPSDEVKV
+239 DEKVNFPSDEVKV
-253 YLNDKTK
+253 YLNDTTK

-326 FPKPALIWNNE
+326 FSKPALIWNNE

-349 GGQALK
+349 GGQVLK
-355 QVSLSDEELKEKLQL
+355 QVSLSDEKLKEKLQL

-399 APFIWKIRDLYDLA
+399 APFIWRVRDLYDLA

-461 RNKYVNKAI
+461 RSKYVNKAI
-470 SDVINEYLQTAGPV
+470 SEVLNEYLQTSGPV

-617 DLFQEIKKFFE
+617 DLFQEIEKFFE
-628 KDNYDYTLY
+628 KDNYDYALY
-637 RGKSDWHMLIEQVR
+637 RGKSDWHMLIEQVK

-656 SFVESNGKLQAQF
+656 SFIESNGKLQAQF

-743 KEKEEENYRQ
+743 KEKEEETYRQ

>member
-1 MTKKAIL
+1 M
-8 RVESITKRLNKER
+8 S
-21 KGVSR
+21 
-26 MTLQILDRGKNKL
+26 
-39 YSDGNFWEL
+39 
-48 SRKEENNCF
+48 NNC
-57 YGVSFVSSIKF
+57 KA
-68 IEEKLLPFYQDIE
+68 LQ
-81 LILGLSDNGN
+81 
-91 NSIGQRM
+91 
-98 QELMDK
+98 
-104 RVSWVNY
+104 
-111 VENNLESEFA
+111 
-121 KRILDGSLRLRFTK
+121 
-135 DNLIHSKIYLMENK
+135 
-149 EQNTYQCFTGSMNL
+149 
-163 TETAVS
+163 
-169 KNFEQLIWDY
+169 
-179 GSKNDDLYQLYKQM
+179 
-193 YDDIKK
+193 
-199 NSATYL
+199 

-229 SVNMLSNSTD
+229 SINMLSNSADT
-239 ADEKVNFPSDEVKV
+239 DEKVNFPSDEVKV
-253 YLNDKTK
+253 YLNDTTK

-314 KKSSKKKSDVDY
+314 KKSSKKKNDVNY

-337 FEKLFTAPKVGE
+337 FEKLFTASKVGE
-349 GGQALK
+349 GGQVLK
-355 QVSLSDEELKEKLQL
+355 QVSLSDEKLKEKLQL

-399 APFIWKIRDLYDLA
+399 APFIWRVRDLYDLV

-450 LNFTGSGEFEA
+450 LNFTGSGEFEE

-470 SDVINEYLQTAGPV
+470 SDVINEYLQTSGPV

-617 DLFQEIKKFFE
+617 DLFQEIEKFFE
-628 KDNYDYTLY
+628 KDNYDYALY
-637 RGKSDWHMLIEQVR
+637 RGKSDWHMLIEQVK

-656 SFVESNGKLQAQF
+656 SFIESSYKHNLI
-669 NKQAFNKLSDGTNKN
+669 NKRLINC
-684 NGSSQMGLYYNN
+684 QMGPIKIMVVHRWGCTIIIFRVSMKFLIVVSMV
-696 LPRKYEISDSS
+696 LLDS
-707 KYGTSGFMIDVD
+707 
-719 NFDKWMGEPVLRK
+719 
-732 KYEDTHGITDK
+732 
-743 KEKEEENYRQ
+743 
-753 AKMQAQIQMD
+753 
-763 LQKDLVKQVVD
+763 
-774 AMDERNKKKK
+774 
-784 GFFGKIFGGK
+784 